1 MKDLDFDELDRAV
14 NSLIG
19 NKTEEPAVASTQS
32 GPAVVNP
39 GAPVVATPSAA
50 PVPDLS
56 VPAAPSQAEDTSGDT
71 AQPLAARRSS
81 GRFMDV
87 VHPSSDMRSAA
98 PLVPVSRVAAD
109 IQPSG
114 SVASAPAT
122 AANPPAP
129 TSEPAVPTTSEWPD
143 PIDYHESKSES
154 ATVPP
159 SAAVGPLSAITT
171 DDDDSDIS
179 RIADSINDS
188 LADSKSSPLES
199 PFLSDTKVE
208 KRPLGAFSNEA
219 PAAEPA
225 KEPESIKPVDTPVTP
240 GTAET
245 TTDGSQVAEAPE
257 SSSQKPV
264 DVDTPLPAELH
275 DDLLMI
281 EADEDTTSQAKKDE
295 FVPPAAPASET
306 PIGPTSITQQ
316 YKEQPSTGDQPTGAI
331 FDTEAYHAP
340 LAHPKKKKSGWLM
353 VLWIVLLLVLGAG
366 VGAAVYFFVLPRL

>member
-19 NKTEEPAVASTQS
+19 NKPE
-32 GPAVVNP
+32 
-39 GAPVVATPSAA
+39 PVVAGAQPEAVNPVVPAAA
-50 PVPDLS
+50 PVAVPVPDS
-56 VPAAPSQAEDTSGDT
+56 PTPTTTPAGDT
-71 AQPLAARRSS
+71 PNDVTQPLAARRSS

-98 PLVPVSRVAAD
+98 PLVPVSRVGAD
-109 IQPSG
+109 VQPSG
-114 SVASAPAT
+114 PIVSASPVPHPAT
-122 AANPPAP
+122 LAP
-129 TSEPAVPTTSEWPD
+129 TAEPTNTTSEWPD
-143 PIDYHESKSES
+143 PIDYHESKVEPA
-154 ATVPP
+154 ATTP
-159 SAAVGPLSAITT
+159 SVTVGPLAAAATT

-179 RIADSINDS
+179 RIADSINASIAEDK
-188 LADSKSSPLES
+188 ASPLES

-208 KRPLGAFSNEA
+208 KRPLGAFSTET
-219 PAAEPA
+219 PAAEPTKPA
-225 KEPESIKPVDTPVTP
+225 EPVKPAEPAVTPEATATPPITDSQTVSNSESSDQHPVDT
-240 GTAET
+240 
-245 TTDGSQVAEAPE
+245 
-257 SSSQKPV
+257 
-264 DVDTPLPAELH
+264 DTPLPAELH

-281 EADEDTTSQAKKDE
+281 EADEDTSNQTKKDE
-295 FVPPAAPASET
+295 FVPPAAPSSEA